1 MAHQDPRVSR
11 LLEQIQRLINGEPIT
26 IGGPFDVSNL
36 REQIAQLQTDSALPQ
51 EAMSSLVELLSKVDP
66 GLSTWEARKNRQPIK
81 VRAAY
86 RFLKEDYVSWFRIE
100 EEVIDTIGLEVIGV
114 SEILFSN
121 YCGSGPFIARLPDS
135 VTPAQLERL
144 AGLGYG
150 HVKLE
155 RNEALALFIDIGIV
169 RRVEK
174 LQQGSRYLD
183 KIIAEF
189 MGREAGNHGDLY
201 FIGPPSDH
209 EEEIKRILSPTGVN
223 VHSSFMGIPVDRGV
237 TNLVGAI
244 PEGATAY
251 RKQTTL
257 FIAPDAQY
265 SRKSR

>member
-1 MAHQDPRVSR
+1 MPDRKNPKFEVREFRGRCYVSRVVNKAKTLNNTIKFRWKMAHQDPRVSR

-135 VTPAQLERL
+135 VTPAQLE
-144 AGLGYG
+144 
-150 HVKLE
+150 
-155 RNEALALFIDIGIV
+155 DW
-169 RRVEK
+169 
-174 LQQGSRYLD
+174 LD
-183 KIIAEF
+183 
-189 MGREAGNHGDLY
+189 
-201 FIGPPSDH
+201 
-209 EEEIKRILSPTGVN
+209 
-223 VHSSFMGIPVDRGV
+223 
-237 TNLVGAI
+237 
-244 PEGATAY
+244 
-251 RKQTTL
+251 
-257 FIAPDAQY
+257 
-265 SRKSR
+265 